1 MKELLIDY
9 EITVIHLKRSEDN
22 SVNLSKLENRP
33 CM

>member
-9 EITVIHLKRSEDN
+9 EITTINLKRSEDN
-22 SVNLSKLENRP
+22 SVNLSNLENRP